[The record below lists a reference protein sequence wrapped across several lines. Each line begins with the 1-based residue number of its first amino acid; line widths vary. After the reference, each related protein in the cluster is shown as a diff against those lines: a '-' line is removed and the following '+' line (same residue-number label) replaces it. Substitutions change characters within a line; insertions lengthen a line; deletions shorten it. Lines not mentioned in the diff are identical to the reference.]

1 MKLSVN
7 HDRLGNITAIVA
19 SPESPEGTC
28 TVVQRGRQVTEIEFP
43 ELSADL
49 DPHVIVERL
58 SNLMRTHR
66 VEGKQGYG
74 RLTPKSSRPPIRPRS
89 KG

>member
-7 HDRLGNITAIVA
+7 HDRVGNITAIVA
-19 SPESPEGTC
+19 SPASPEGSC
-28 TVVQRGRQVTEIEFP
+28 TVVQRGSRVTEIEYP

-49 DPHVIVERL
+49 GPRVIVERL
-58 SNLMRTHR
+58 SDLLRTHR

-74 RLTPKSSRPPIRPRS
+74 RLTPKTSRRRG